1 MGVTIVVPAD
11 RAMQPVS
18 DDSPILLRRITDGL
32 DGEPYLHVTE
42 VPAHH
47 HIGAHSHSET
57 EVMIVLSGTAM
68 VGETE
73 CPAGTLLV
81 IPANERYEVDAGDEP
96 LTFAVVR
103 PRKASYEFED
113 QAQA

>member
-1 MGVTIVVPAD
+1 
-11 RAMQPVS
+11 
-18 DDSPILLRRITDGL
+18 
-32 DGEPYLHVTE
+32 
-42 VPAHH
+42 
-47 HIGAHSHSET
+47 
-57 EVMIVLSGTAM
+57 M

-73 CPAGTLLV
+73 CPEGTLLV
-81 IPANERYEVDAGDEP
+81 IPANERYEVDAGDGP

>member
-11 RAMQPVS
+11 RAMEPVS
-18 DDSPILLRRITDGL
+18 EDSPILLRRITDGL

-42 VPAHH
+42 VPAGY

-57 EVMIVLSGTAM
+57 EVMIVLAGTAK
-68 VGETE
+68 VGDTV
-73 CPAGTLLV
+73 CPPGTLLV
-81 IPANERYEVDAGDEP
+81 IPANERYAVDAGDEP

-103 PRKASYEFED
+103 PKKASYEFES
-113 QAQA
+113 Q